1 MSFTSE
7 SRWSDVAVASVAQL
21 LGALATFLVMVTQ
34 MLAFQERGASGVE
47 VAALAF
53 CEALPVVALGR
64 PIGRLVDRVDS
75 RVLLVAGGLGA
86 TVGCLALAEVD
97 SLVGVLVGVTAL
109 SASAA
114 VSIPARQALIPAM
127 VMRDD
132 LPRANAIGSTA
143 GSLGM
148 MGGPALAGFLMG
160 GIGPHATVRWA
171 ALGWFA
177 TVVLAFAIHTRRSG
191 GARSVTT
198 EAAADGDWT
207 LARDPLLRMCIW
219 GLTAVITAASVVNVV
234 LVFFVMGTLGS
245 KPEAY
250 GVIDASWMVGM
261 LAGAW
266 LVGLTIRA
274 TTQDTGVARRVVY
287 AAAVVCAA
295 ILATGSMSS
304 PWWIVPCYLV
314 GGAGNAAI
322 NVCSGTLI
330 GRRVPA
336 DARGRANT
344 AAAMRVQ
351 AGSLVGFVAGG
362 LLLVLFEPRWIV
374 IGCGVVGLAIA
385 GVVLPLVRRLGAQ
398 AITATAD
405 RTVTV

>member
-1 MSFTSE
+1 MSFVPE
-7 SRWSDVAVASVAQL
+7 SRWSDVVVASAAQL
-21 LGALATFLVMVTQ
+21 LGGMATFLVMVTQ
-34 MLAFQERGASGVE
+34 MLAFQQRGASGLE

-75 RVLLVAGGLGA
+75 RLLLVAGGLGA
-86 TVGCLALAEVD
+86 AAACLALAEVD

-109 SASAA
+109 SASAG

-127 VMRDD
+127 VVRDD

-148 MGGPALAGFLMG
+148 MGGPALAGFLVG

-171 ALGWFA
+171 ALGWLA
-177 TVVLAFAIHTRRSG
+177 TVVLAFAIRTRRSAG
-191 GARSVTT
+191 PKSVASPAT
-198 EAAADGDWT
+198 EDSGWN
-207 LARDPLLRMCIW
+207 LGRDPLLRMSVW

-245 KPEAY
+245 RPEAY

-266 LVGLTIRA
+266 LVSLTIRA
-274 TTQDTGVARRVVY
+274 TTVDTAVAHRLLS

-295 ILATGSMSS
+295 ILATGSMNS

-322 NVCSGTLI
+322 NVCGGTLL

-336 DARGRANT
+336 EARGRANT
-344 AAAMRVQ
+344 AMSMRVQ

-374 IGCGVVGLAIA
+374 IGCGIVGLAIA
-385 GVVLPLVRRLGAQ
+385 GGVLPLVRRLGTE
-398 AITATAD
+398 TATVTAD